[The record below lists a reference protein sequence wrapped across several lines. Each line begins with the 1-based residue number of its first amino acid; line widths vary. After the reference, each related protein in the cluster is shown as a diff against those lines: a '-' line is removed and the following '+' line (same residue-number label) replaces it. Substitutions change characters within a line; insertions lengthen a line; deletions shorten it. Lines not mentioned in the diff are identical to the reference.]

1 VVVIGLIFLLIGKV
15 VLFRMA
21 VLEQT
26 RPQVILSHTVSNP
39 ILTKLYRTLIF
50 SLREHCDVLRSL
62 DRWFTQLRN
71 EVVHTSAR

>member
-26 RPQVILSHTVSNP
+26 QPQVILSHTVSNP

-50 SLREHCDVLRSL
+50 SLREHRDVLRSL